1 MKPFAGIADVVHTL
15 PIAGHDCRDPNDLAT
30 MARSQGFKAYA
41 RETIGQAL
49 AAIRKPSRAL
59 IFGSL
64 YLAGEALAANGTILD

>member
-1 MKPFAGIADVVHTL
+1 
-15 PIAGHDCRDPNDLAT
+15 

-41 RETIGQAL
+41 RETVGQAL

-64 YLAGEALAANGTILD
+64 YLAGEALAANGTIPD